1 MTESLRRL
9 ADFLLL
15 RPFFTLWSLRV
26 FWWMYIFVELDRL
39 YRQINQVFH
48 HAEFVP
54 ITSTIWNWVNLIHA
68 PIYYFVEITTARLL
82 LDLVVPL
89 IWPALQAQDRPN
101 RHSVLQEIIAFL
113 DFAPFFTP
121 QGLRWFWAFFLLQM
135 LPVLY
140 RSVAWNYPDPR
151 FDGQIGLWFDFLIVL
166 LGPLSY
172 VAGVRLLIEAALLSR
187 SGGFSAHSDVTP
199 NPLARQVE
207 RLPGR
212 SP

>member
-1 MTESLRRL
+1 MFVLRRL

-39 YRQINQVFH
+39 YRQINQVLH
-48 HAEFVP
+48 HAEFFP

-68 PIYYFVEITTARLL
+68 PFYYFVEIATVRLL

-89 IWPALQAQDRPN
+89 IWPTLKAQIRPN
-101 RHSVLQEIIAFL
+101 RHFVSQEAIAFL
-113 DFAPFFTP
+113 DFASFFTP
-121 QGLRWFWAFFLLQM
+121 QGLRWFWGFFLLQM

-151 FDGQIGLWFDFLIVL
+151 FDGQIGVWFDFLIGL
-166 LGPLSY
+166 LGPLLY
-172 VAGVRLLIEAALLSR
+172 MAGVRLLIEAALLSR
-187 SGGFSAHSDVTP
+187 SDRSFSHSDVTS
-199 NPLARQVE
+199 NPPAR
-207 RLPGR
+207 
-212 SP
+212 